1 MKKHE
6 IPANFYQES
15 LFLFENRRLIT
26 RLDEINV
33 SINEVSHIFKM
44 QEYAGD
50 SAILKFAFQPKDGLV
65 RINEKKGNVEE
76 TNVLFS
82 FIACKNDLRKYIK
95 FFNENG
101 FLFPLSM
108 GEFNE
113 ANSLEIIELSK
124 RMSAAVELMSQLSEL
139 ENKNYKR
146 MLTLTLYLL
155 LSKPIILESDSYA
168 YKSCSFE
175 QIFRIF
181 DNGFMQNTVNLLPLD
196 NDYNFVISDTIFGKT
211 KMHIDIYRH
220 TDENRDDELD
230 AFWHKVFHSYCNYRF
245 GEHNIINKRIIDV
258 LYHTYFSIGQIA
270 KCTYEKI
277 IFVDGVKEDWSCFND
292 SFKKTLVE
300 VAKVIV
306 GLEINSN
313 LNGIKPEYDIDIME
327 PRWKVSDLLSAMYFS
342 IFYMRPNIEL
352 TRKCENPNCNNY
364 FTVSRTSSRKK
375 FCCQECANAV
385 AQARFRAK
393 KKAPIL

>member
-26 RLDEINV
+26 RLDEINIT
-33 SINEVSHIFKM
+33 INEVSHIFKM
-44 QEYAGD
+44 QECAGD
-50 SAILKFAFQPKDGLV
+50 SAFSKFAFQPKDGLV

-82 FIACKNDLRKYIK
+82 FIACKDDLKKYIK

-101 FLFPLSM
+101 FLFPLSV
-108 GEFNE
+108 GNFSE
-113 ANSLEIIELSK
+113 ANSTQIIELSK
-124 RMSAAVELMSQLSEL
+124 RMSAAVELMSQLSEI
-139 ENKNYKR
+139 ENKNYKK
-146 MLTLTLYLL
+146 MLTLTLFLL
-155 LSKPIILESDSYA
+155 LSEPVVLQSESYN

-175 QIFRIF
+175 QISSLL
-181 DNGFMQNTVNLLPLD
+181 NKGFMQNTVNSLPVD
-196 NDYNFVISDTIFGKT
+196 SDYNFVIKDTIFGET
-211 KMHIDIYRH
+211 KMHMDIYRY
-220 TDENRDDELD
+220 TDENRDEELD
-230 AFWHKVFHSYCNYRF
+230 PFWHSVFHSYCNYRF
-245 GEHNIINKRIIDV
+245 GEHNKLDKEIIDV
-258 LYHTYFSIGQIA
+258 LYHAYFSIGQIT

-277 IFVDGVKEDWSCFND
+277 IFAENAKEDWSCFND
-292 SFKKTLVE
+292 NFKKVLID
-300 VAKVIV
+300 VAKYVV

-327 PRWKVSDLLSAMYFS
+327 PRWKVTDLLSAMYFS